1 MSSEKCEKMEP
12 ILSYDKIQEENLIR
26 YSTGFPDLDMI
37 YGITH
42 FPNNRYSVG
51 LPAGKISLW
60 AGAGGVGK
68 TRVAVEMVLK
78 ISAVGLRVLFY
89 QNEVSPT
96 EFKGWVKK
104 PVIRP
109 ENLFVGNVLSLDDQI
124 QGIKNIHPHVVIV
137 DSINMMEGFT
147 SPEELRNILQ
157 TYKGVAEENKCH
169 VIFISHLNKQG
180 EVKGNNDVE
189 YLVDV
194 VCRLNHHTTP
204 GTKQVVKGVFYLEI
218 GKNRF
223 GPSGGYIAFSH
234 TDTGVE
240 FLVSS
245 LTKMPE
251 VQKSVPHQAAP
262 GVRQF
267 CGQFKTRIINGNI
280 IHVPIEVIA
289 EEKAMGT
296 YERCLEDGEWGL
308 GNFFKKMFG

>member
-1 MSSEKCEKMEP
+1 MEP
-12 ILSYDKIQEENLIR
+12 ILSYNQIQQENLIR

-42 FPNNRYSVG
+42 FPDKKYSVG

-104 PVIRP
+104 PVLHP
-109 ENLFVGNVLSLDDQI
+109 ENLFVGNVISLDDQI
-124 QGIKNIHPHVVIV
+124 QGIRNIRPHVVIV

-147 SPEELRNILQ
+147 SPDELRNILQ
-157 TYKGVAEENKCH
+157 TYKNVAEENKCH

-194 VCRLNHHTTP
+194 VARLNHHTNP
-204 GTKQVVKGVFYLEI
+204 ETKEVVKGVFYLEI

-223 GPSGGYIAFSH
+223 GPSGGWIGFVH
-234 TDTGVE
+234 TNIGIEV
-240 FLVSS
+240 FGSS
-245 LTKMPE
+245 LTKIPE
-251 VQKSVPHQAAP
+251 PVEPKVIP
-262 GVRQF
+262 GIRQF
-267 CGQFKTRIINGNI
+267 CGQFKTEILNGHV
-280 IHVPIEVIA
+280 IHVPIEVIE
-289 EEKAMGT
+289 EEKANGI
-296 YERCLEDGEWGL
+296 YKRYLEDGESDWSLSG
-308 GNFFKKMFG
+308 FFKKMFG